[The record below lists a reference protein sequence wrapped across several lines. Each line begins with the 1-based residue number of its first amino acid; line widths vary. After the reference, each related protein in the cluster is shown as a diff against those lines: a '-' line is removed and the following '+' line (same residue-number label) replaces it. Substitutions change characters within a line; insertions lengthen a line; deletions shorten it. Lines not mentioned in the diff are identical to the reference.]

1 MKLLVEREYGE
12 TSFLRTKSEGDN
24 VITIFVKRWLLKN
37 GKLLYYSGILSF
49 VLFVII
55 LPVLLV
61 FLHEKGYTSSYI
73 LIASGLFVLVMVILI
88 YVSSDSANFSQV
100 VRLPPRFVIEG
111 FNPVTKKVTIRDERA
126 RIYVVKFQLE
136 HYEVWTLLR
145 RSPHCPEGFLYN
157 CARIKFIDENFF
169 DENLKKWIPN
179 LREKV
184 GSIKSLRFVRIIK
197 GRKELKLL
205 AYLNKKTDST
215 QLTYLLNLLGE
226 LAHEIERL

>member
-1 MKLLVEREYGE
+1 MV
-12 TSFLRTKSEGDN
+12 
-24 VITIFVKRWLLKN
+24 TISVKRWLLKN
-37 GKLLYYSGILSF
+37 GKLLYYSGILSL

-73 LIASGLFVLVMVILI
+73 LIASGLFVLVMVIFI
-88 YVSSDSANFSQV
+88 YVSSDSANLSQV

-111 FNPVTKKVTIRDERA
+111 FNPVTKKVTIEDGRA
-126 RIYVVKFQLE
+126 RIYVVKFHPFSGQPQLKDFSE
-136 HYEVWTLLR
+136 EPEYYEVWTLLR
-145 RSPHCPEGFLYN
+145 RSPHYPEGFLYD
-157 CARIKFIDENFF
+157 CAKLKFF

-184 GSIKSLRFVRIIK
+184 GSIKSLQFVRIIK
-197 GRKELKLL
+197 GHKELKLL
-205 AYLNKKTDST
+205 AQLNKKTDSA

-226 LAHEIERL
+226 LAREIERL